1 MARSVKAKPKE
12 RRRPATDRQPFVGVR
27 LPRSLISEI
36 EKWAAAQGASISRSE
51 AIRRLVELALAGL
64 RPIPRRS
71 AKAAAK
77 ASDLAAEQIDKLADA
92 SATSEERQQ
101 RKRSLLKGPR
111 EFRDVREDASKPKR

>member
-64 RPIPRRS
+64 RPILRRS

-101 RKRSLLKGPR
+101 RKRRLLKGPR
-111 EFRDVREDASKPKR
+111 EFRDVREDAGKPKR

>member
-64 RPIPRRS
+64 RPILRRS
-71 AKAAAK
+71 ATAAK

-101 RKRSLLKGPR
+101 RKR
-111 EFRDVREDASKPKR
+111 

>member
-64 RPIPRRS
+64 RPILRRS

-101 RKRSLLKGPR
+101 RKRRLLKGPR